1 MNANLRIFIAI
12 FFFISGIVGVVLSVV
27 NFNQQPMAVAPGTIF
42 GVVGLVALVAG
53 WLLVRK
59 PRY

>member
-1 MNANLRIFIAI
+1 MNRNLKTFIAI
-12 FFFISGIVGVVLSVV
+12 FFFICGVVGVVLC
-27 NFNQQPMAVAPGTIF
+27 VANLTQRPVAAATAILF
-42 GVVGLVALVAG
+42 GVVGLVGLIAG